1 MQILHKSLEQAV
13 VTKSN
18 PLVST
23 VYDVERAKGLPP
35 APIRACVQSSKSDS

>member
-1 MQILHKSLEQAV
+1 MKILHKSLEQAV

-23 VYDVERAKGLPP
+23 VYDVKCAKGLAP
-35 APIRACVQSSKSDS
+35 APIRACVQSSESDS